1 MKKKIING
9 VIMTPN
15 GEIRDKALY
24 FDKSI
29 IAIDDADKY
38 VADEVIDA
46 KGMYVAPGLVDVH
59 IHGYLGED
67 VSDGSEK
74 GLRKMAKGVLADGV
88 TSFIPTTMTIPWDE
102 IVAAFEL
109 VRSIRKESQQESFD
123 GAEILGVHAE
133 GPYIN
138 PEKKGA
144 QKDSN
149 ILAPDADKVLPYKD
163 VISIITMA
171 PEMPGGIEA
180 IKKIVQNSDIKVS
193 IGHTNASYEQAVK
206 AIEAGA
212 DNITHLFNAM
222 TGLNH
227 RAPGVVG
234 AALTK
239 DVYCQMIA
247 DCFHI
252 NPALFSLVYRL
263 KEDKLV
269 LITDC
274 TRAGGLKDGEYT
286 LGGQPIFVKGVECRL
301 ADGTIAGSVLKLNR
315 AVYNLRENTN
325 IPFYKAINAASINAA
340 KSVGADNKKG
350 SLETGK
356 DADIAI
362 MDADC
367 EVYKT
372 FVRGTQKYTKGDLT

>member
-1 MKKKIING
+1 MKKAIVNG
-9 VIMTPN
+9 VIMTPE
-15 GEIRDKALY
+15 GEIRDKALH

-29 IAIDDADKY
+29 IAIDDLKKY
-38 VADEVIDA
+38 AADEIIDA
-46 KGMYVAPGLVDVH
+46 KGMYVTPGLVDVH

-74 GLRKMAKGVLADGV
+74 GLRKMAKGVLANGV
-88 TSFIPTTMTIPWDE
+88 TSFIPTTMTIPWDD

-109 VRSIRKESQQESFD
+109 VRSLREESRQESFY
-123 GAEILGVHAE
+123 GAEILGIHAE

-138 PEKKGA
+138 PKKKGA

-149 ILAPDADKVLPYKD
+149 ILAPDADKMLLYKD

-180 IKKIVQNSDIKVS
+180 IKKFVNESDIKVS
-193 IGHTNASYEQAVK
+193 IGHTDASYEKAVE
-206 AIEAGA
+206 AIDAGA
-212 DNITHLFNAM
+212 CNITHLFNAM

-247 DCFHI
+247 DGFHI
-252 NPALFSLVYRL
+252 SPALFSLVYRL
-263 KEDKLV
+263 KQDKLV

-274 TRAGGLKDGEYT
+274 TRAGGLEDGEYT

-315 AVYNLRENTN
+315 AVYNLRENTG
-325 IPFYKAINAASINAA
+325 IPFYKAVNAASINAA
-340 KSVGADNKKG
+340 KSVGAEDKKG

-362 MDADC
+362 MNAEC
-367 EVYKT
+367 EVYGT
-372 FVRGTQKYTKGDLT
+372 FVRGVKKYSKGDLI